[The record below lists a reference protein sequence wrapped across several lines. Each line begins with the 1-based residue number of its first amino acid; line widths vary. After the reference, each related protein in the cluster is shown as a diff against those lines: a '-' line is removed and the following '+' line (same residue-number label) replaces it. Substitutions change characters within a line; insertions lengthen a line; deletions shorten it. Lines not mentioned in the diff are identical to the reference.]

1 LKDLY
6 TASIENQAFLHTRFD
21 LGDDVF
27 KPYKATIDRWL
38 SPDVFKNQE
47 TSVAKAKK
55 AITDYRKAVG
65 LSEGFAEL
73 MTYHCERAASFSD
86 EFGLQDEAY
95 FDALVLMFEKALK
108 VSAALSI
115 EQCDDFLARLDAVRD
130 ICHNFGY
137 GVGDDMDRLLTEA
150 GFDD

>member
-1 LKDLY
+1 MQKGCWPVGRFGRIDDL
-6 TASIENQAFLHTRFD
+6 LLR
-21 LGDDVF
+21 G
-27 KPYKATIDRWL
+27 
-38 SPDVFKNQE
+38 
-47 TSVAKAKK
+47 
-55 AITDYRKAVG
+55 
-65 LSEGFAEL
+65 
-73 MTYHCERAASFSD
+73 AASFSD